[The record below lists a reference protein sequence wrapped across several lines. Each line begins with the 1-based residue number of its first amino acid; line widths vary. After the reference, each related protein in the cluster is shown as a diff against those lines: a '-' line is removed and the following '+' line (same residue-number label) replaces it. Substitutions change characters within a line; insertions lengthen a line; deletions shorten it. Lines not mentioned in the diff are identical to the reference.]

1 MKTQLSFLRLEKHK
15 NDFRETTLHPI
26 GLRNVARRI
35 KGVWS
40 PSFQSGT
47 INLIHVSI
55 VVSPEQKKKISPPRR
70 GRSLRHLEK
79 PFSECKNGV
88 RACRSLF
95 LRFWFWFVSFWR
107 CRMFLPPLRALLVD
121 IGSPRSV
128 CIVCIVDNKEQ
139 KNNNGGIY
147 KIIRKKSNV
156 EISSGR
162 RFFFCTTTQP

>member
-55 VVSPEQKKKISPPRR
+55 VVSPEQTKKKSPPGVDARFVTW
-70 GRSLRHLEK
+70 K
-79 PFSECKNGV
+79 NPFPNV
-88 RACRSLF
+88 RTVFEHVVL
-95 LRFWFWFVSFWR
+95 SFWR
-107 CRMFLPPLRALLVD
+107 CRMFFTTSSCPL
-121 IGSPRSV
+121 
-128 CIVCIVDNKEQ
+128 
-139 KNNNGGIY
+139 GGY
-147 KIIRKKSNV
+147 RESAV
-156 EISSGR
+156 R
-162 RFFFCTTTQP
+162 VHRMYCRQ

>member
-55 VVSPEQKKKISPPRR
+55 VVSPEQTKKKSPPGVDARFVTWKNPFPNVR
-70 GRSLRHLEK
+70 TVCEHVVPFFLDFGFGLYLSSVAVCFYHLFV
-79 PFSECKNGV
+79 PSWWISGV
-88 RACRSLF
+88 RGPCASYVL
-95 LRFWFWFVSFWR
+95 
-107 CRMFLPPLRALLVD
+107 
-121 IGSPRSV
+121 
-128 CIVCIVDNKEQ
+128 
-139 KNNNGGIY
+139 
-147 KIIRKKSNV
+147 
-156 EISSGR
+156 
-162 RFFFCTTTQP
+162 